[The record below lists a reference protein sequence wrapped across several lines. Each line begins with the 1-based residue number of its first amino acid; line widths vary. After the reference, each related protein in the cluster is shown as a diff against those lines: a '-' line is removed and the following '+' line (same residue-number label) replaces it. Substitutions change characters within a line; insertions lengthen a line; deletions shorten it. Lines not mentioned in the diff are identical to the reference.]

1 MKALVWNG
9 VNKLG
14 VEQVPDPQIL
24 NSGDIILKVRLSS
37 VCGSDLHLLGGYLP
51 AMRAGDVLGHEF
63 MGEVVEVGPGV
74 QNHSV
79 GDRVVV
85 CSFIACGRC
94 WFCEHEMY
102 SLCENSNTNPAIT
115 ETLYGSALGACFA
128 YSHALGGFAGS
139 HAEYIRVPFADQG
152 AFTVPDGVSDEAA
165 LFASDAAP
173 TGWTGADGAGVQPGD
188 VVAVWGCGGVG
199 QMAARAAMLMGAE
212 RVINIDR
219 YPERLRMTEK
229 YIGSETINY
238 TETNVEEELR
248 EMTGGRG
255 PDVCIEAVGMES
267 HADNPMF
274 LYDWAKQQT
283 YLETDRAYPLREAV
297 HACRKG
303 GSLFVLGVYLGTVD
317 KFPMGAAMNKGMQI
331 RGAQQH
337 GQRYIPQILQHIQ
350 NGELETSH
358 LMTHPMSLD
367 EGPKGYDMFKN
378 KIDGCVRSVFTLDGH
393 SNGHSH

>member
-1 MKALVWNG
+1 
-9 VNKLG
+9 
-14 VEQVPDPQIL
+14 
-24 NSGDIILKVRLSS
+24 
-37 VCGSDLHLLGGYLP
+37 
-51 AMRAGDVLGHEF
+51 
-63 MGEVVEVGPGV
+63 
-74 QNHSV
+74 
-79 GDRVVV
+79 
-85 CSFIACGRC
+85 
-94 WFCEHEMY
+94 
-102 SLCENSNTNPAIT
+102 
-115 ETLYGSALGACFA
+115 
-128 YSHALGGFAGS
+128 
-139 HAEYIRVPFADQG
+139 
-152 AFTVPDGVSDEAA
+152 
-165 LFASDAAP
+165 
-173 TGWTGADGAGVQPGD
+173 
-188 VVAVWGCGGVG
+188 
-199 QMAARAAMLMGAE
+199 MA
-212 RVINIDR
+212 
-219 YPERLRMTEK
+219 EK

-274 LYDWAKQQT
+274 LYDWVKQQT
-283 YLETDRAYPLREAV
+283 YLQTDRAFPLREAV

-337 GQRYIPQILQHIQ
+337 GHRYIPQILQHIQ

-393 SNGHSH
+393 SNGHS